1 MDTFR
6 TTEEWEQIIG
16 EQVRRL
22 RLLKDMDQRDVAE
35 QAGVALNV
43 VKNIEAGKGSTLK
56 SFISVLK
63 VLDRVEWL
71 NALQPE
77 ISISPMQ
84 ILKSRRK
91 APRQRAFS
99 QEERGKRPCIDR

>member
-1 MDTFR
+1 MDIFH
-6 TTEEWEQIIG
+6 TTKEWEQIIG
-16 EQVRRL
+16 EQVQRL
-22 RLLKDMDQRDVAE
+22 RLLKDMDQRDVAK

-56 SFISVLK
+56 SFINVLK

-77 ISISPMQ
+77 ISVSPLQM
-84 ILKSRRK
+84 LKSKKK
-91 APRQRAFS
+91 APRQRAS
-99 QEERGKRPCIDR
+99 RRKKEHV